1 MSALA
6 EITVTYQTREG
17 WHLFTSDQMDGL
29 FVASPDLETAF
40 EDVPNAVSMLLKLDH
55 DFDCVVQ
62 PKLDFES
69 FRALLG
75 SHGKARR
82 CANLWQQESGIRSK
96 RMGATCSCSLLHLLT
111 KATPLRR
118 EHDRAAGP
126 V

>member
-75 SHGKARR
+75 SHGKARQSMAAR
-82 CANLWQQESGIRSK
+82 VWNSIKANGRNVFLFTIAPPYEGYTA
-96 RMGATCSCSLLHLLT
+96 AT
-111 KATPLRR
+111 
-118 EHDRAAGP
+118 RA
-126 V
+126 